1 MRNMLL
7 EIVDLDES
15 AQVLVHQWISVD
27 IALKGGICSKNT
39 STKYGCRS
47 MIGRVNVSCQDV
59 NIREIQDM
67 IEKKKDQPD
76 K

>member
-7 EIVDLDES
+7 EVVDLDES

-47 MIGRVNVSCQDV
+47 IIGRVNVSCQHLEFSKGFYK
-59 NIREIQDM
+59 ISI
-67 IEKKKDQPD
+67 
-76 K
+76 